1 MKRSLL
7 FILLF
12 SIVSTSYAQK
22 RKEVTETIESD
33 STDEQVKRGEKRKT
47 GLIGEKVNPKNQE
60 ANWGMAG
67 CGLGSVLFG
76 ESESRGGQV
85 LAVTTNGTYWNNTFA
100 MSSGTS
106 NCVPEES
113 ETTAQ
118 LKKNMEIF
126 VAANREALAND
137 IAKSNGET
145 ISTLSGMMGCKDETY
160 LGAKLQTRYER
171 IFASNENAAVS
182 ETMFNTVASDRYLV
196 ENCKL

>member
-1 MKRSLL
+1 LKRLL
-7 FILLF
+7 V
-12 SIVSTSYAQK
+12 IVIAALVSFGAIAQK
-22 RKEVTETIESD
+22 AK
-33 STDEQVKRGEKRKT
+33 KRNK
-47 GLIGEKVNPKNQE
+47 GLIGEKFETKGQE

-76 ESESRGGQV
+76 ESESRGGQI
-85 LAVTTNGTYWNNTFA
+85 LAVTTNDFYSNNTFA

-118 LKKNMEIF
+118 LKKNMEMF
-126 VAANREALAND
+126 VSANREALAND

-145 ISTLSGMMGCKDETY
+145 ITTLSGIMGCKDSTY

>member
-1 MKRSLL
+1 MKRLL
-7 FILLF
+7 V
-12 SIVSTSYAQK
+12 IVIAALVSFGALAQTAK
-22 RKEVTETIESD
+22 KKNR
-33 STDEQVKRGEKRKT
+33 
-47 GLIGEKVNPKNQE
+47 GLIGDKVDPKGQE
-60 ANWGMAG
+60 AAWGMAG

-76 ESESRGGQV
+76 ETESRGGQV
-85 LAVTTNGTYWNNTFA
+85 LAATTNGIYGNNTFG

-118 LKKNMEIF
+118 LKKNMEMF

-145 ISTLSGMMGCKDETY
+145 ITTLSGMMGCKDSTY
-160 LGAKLQTRYER
+160 LGAKLQTRYEK
-171 IFASNENAAVS
+171 IFATKENASIS

>member
-1 MKRSLL
+1 MKRLL
-7 FILLF
+7 V
-12 SIVSTSYAQK
+12 IVIAALVSFGAFAQQA
-22 RKEVTETIESD
+22 RK
-33 STDEQVKRGEKRKT
+33 KNT
-47 GLIGEKVNPKNQE
+47 GLIGDKVTPKNQE
-60 ANWGMAG
+60 AAWGMAG

-76 ESESRGGQV
+76 ETESRGGQI
-85 LAVTTNGTYWNNTFA
+85 LAVTTNDFYSNNTFA

-106 NCVPEES
+106 NCVPEQSES
-113 ETTAQ
+113 TAQ
-118 LKKNMEIF
+118 LKKNMEMF

-160 LGAKLQTRYER
+160 LGAKLQTRYET
-171 IFASNENAAVS
+171 IFASNENASVS